1 MSMKHRLT
9 DLALG
14 CGCLV
19 VATGLWLPAVHLL
32 FVPGDDELRGS
43 GPPGAL
49 SERARGLRDRQ
60 RDLWE
65 RDAAQHPDVV
75 LMRSNNPEW
84 DLMGRTFTVLALAN
98 LALREPEG
106 RARNLAVMD
115 RISDDTL
122 EARAEHGPEHFLLPY
137 WRRAPY
143 AAPPRRVLFVE
154 GEIATMLGAR
164 QLVEERPALRA
175 HLRDQVRRVIAQMEE
190 GPMVSGETYPDEC
203 WTVDNAF
210 GLVAIRLAD
219 AAQGEDHSA
228 LLARWVANARE
239 RLVDPLTGMLVSE
252 FTWDGQHNDGPEGSS
267 IFLVAH
273 LLQVVDEGFARDQ
286 YSRARHLLGVDVAGF
301 AYAREWPASWPNVDD
316 VDSGPTIP
324 IAGANAGASGLA
336 VVAAAAFGDDAF
348 LRGLL
353 ASLDFA
359 AFPITDDRGLRYGAS
374 NQVGDAV
381 LLYALVQG
389 PLWERLSSTSPNGR
403 SS

>member
-1 MSMKHRLT
+1 
-9 DLALG
+9 
-14 CGCLV
+14 
-19 VATGLWLPAVHLL
+19 VA
-32 FVPGDDELRGS
+32 
-43 GPPGAL
+43 
-49 SERARGLRDRQ
+49 Q
-60 RDLWE
+60 
-65 RDAAQHPDVV
+65 
-75 LMRSNNPEW
+75 
-84 DLMGRTFTVLALAN
+84 
-98 LALREPEG
+98 
-106 RARNLAVMD
+106 
-115 RISDDTL
+115 
-122 EARAEHGPEHFLLPY
+122 
-137 WRRAPY
+137 
-143 AAPPRRVLFVE
+143 PRRVLFVE
-154 GEIATMLGAR
+154 GEIAVMLGAR
-164 QLVEERPALRA
+164 QVVEERPELRA
-175 HLRDQVRRVIAQMEE
+175 QLRAQVRRVIAQMEQ
-190 GPMVSGETYPDEC
+190 GPMTSGETYPDEC
-203 WTVDNAF
+203 WTVDNVFA
-210 GLVAIRLAD
+210 LVAVRLAD
-219 AAQGEDHSA
+219 VVQGEDHTD
-228 LLARWVANARE
+228 LRRRWVANARQ
-239 RLVDPLTGMLVSE
+239 RLVDPRTGMLVSE
-252 FTWDGQHNDGPEGSS
+252 FTWAGQHNDGPEGSS